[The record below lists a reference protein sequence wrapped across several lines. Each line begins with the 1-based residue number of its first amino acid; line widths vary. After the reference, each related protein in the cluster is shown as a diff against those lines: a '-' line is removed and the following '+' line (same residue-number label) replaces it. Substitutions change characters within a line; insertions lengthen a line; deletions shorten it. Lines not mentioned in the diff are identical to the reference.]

1 MNTDNAQNA
10 QNTQN
15 TQADSTVDPT
25 EIAGLADLADK
36 ATAKVVTW
44 LTAARSDTT
53 RGKNT
58 GAAKRLAAVLSD
70 PNGLDFTVGFVDR
83 VIRTEDRDAAAKA
96 LADLGDLT
104 PKTLSWLDRAQIRAG
119 SVLATTLPQIVI
131 PTAKSRIRQMVGH
144 MIVDANDRPLGKA
157 VAELTAG
164 GQRLNINLLGE
175 AVLGEEE
182 ADHHLAET
190 RRLVS
195 RPDVDYVSIK
205 ASSVASQINLWGYEE
220 SVDYVVER
228 LTPLYIEAAKAPKG
242 SKFINLDME
251 EYHDLRLTI
260 DVFKRLLSLPE
271 TKDLEAGIVLQ
282 AYLPDA
288 LGAIQELSAFGAQ
301 RVENGGAGI

>member
-1 MNTDNAQNA
+1 MNTNNSQNAQNA
-10 QNTQN
+10 RNAAHTATAVNT
-15 TQADSTVDPT
+15 AVDPAD
-25 EIAGLADLADK
+25 IAGLAELADK
-36 ATAKVVTW
+36 ATAKVTTW

-104 PKTLSWLDRAQIRAG
+104 PKTLSWLDQAQIRAG
-119 SVLATTLPQIVI
+119 SALATTIPQIVI

-182 ADHHLAET
+182 ADH
-190 RRLVS
+190 
-195 RPDVDYVSIK
+195 
-205 ASSVASQINLWGYEE
+205 
-220 SVDYVVER
+220 
-228 LTPLYIEAAKAPKG
+228 
-242 SKFINLDME
+242 
-251 EYHDLRLTI
+251 
-260 DVFKRLLSLPE
+260 
-271 TKDLEAGIVLQ
+271 
-282 AYLPDA
+282 
-288 LGAIQELSAFGAQ
+288 
-301 RVENGGAGI
+301 